1 MTLQWQP
8 PKPDHVPAELI
19 VDFDFFDVPA
29 SVSDPVVATDG
40 VVIAVEHGDADY
52 AFTQVV
58 AAEAMRAA
66 AAAGTWWLIFDFAD
80 ARVIDYHTVAVGH
93 GDSAME
99 TGLAR
104 YRIALV
110 GRPADPMLVFFET
123 VGLNRG
129 VATKSFATRDEA
141 KRWLRG

>member
-1 MTLQWQP
+1 MP
-8 PKPDHVPAELI
+8 GSRPAARYEVHVEDGI
-19 VDFDFFDVPA
+19 VIV
-29 SVSDPVVATDG
+29 
-40 VVIAVEHGDADY
+40 VEHGDVDY

-66 AAAGTWWLIFDFAD
+66 HAAGTWWLLFDFCD

-93 GDSAME
+93 GNTAVE